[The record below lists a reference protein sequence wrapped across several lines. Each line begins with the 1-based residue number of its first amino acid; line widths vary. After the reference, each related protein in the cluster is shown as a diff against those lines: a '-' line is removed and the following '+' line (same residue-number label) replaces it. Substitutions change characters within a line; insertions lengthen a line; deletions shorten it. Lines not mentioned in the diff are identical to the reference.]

1 MKPSDLYGSMTQNV
15 CEMESFMK
23 TIGITGGVGAGKS
36 EILTYLE
43 SHYRCRIIMADRVAR
58 QLEEPGEI
66 CYKGIVELL
75 GEEILAADGQIDR
88 AKMAQ
93 RIFADRDLLVRVN
106 QIVHPAV
113 QSYIEACIKQE
124 KAAGKLDFLFIEAA
138 LLIECGYAQI
148 LDELW
153 YIYASDEVRRV
164 RLKAARGYSD
174 EKIDSIMN
182 GQLSDEKFRGNCHF
196 VIDNSGSLQDAY
208 RQIDEKLREKRCQK

>member
-1 MKPSDLYGSMTQNV
+1 
-15 CEMESFMK
+15 MK

-43 SHYRCRIIMADRVAR
+43 SHYRCRIIMADRVAQ

-75 GEEILAADGQIDR
+75 GEEILATDGQIDR

-93 RIFADRDLLVRVN
+93 RIFADRDLLARVN

>member
-1 MKPSDLYGSMTQNV
+1 MKPSDLYGGMIQNV
-15 CEMESFMK
+15 YEMESFMK

-43 SHYRCRIIMADRVAR
+43 SHYRCRIIMADRVAQ

-88 AKMAQ
+88 TKMAQ

-113 QSYIEACIKQE
+113 QNYIEACIKQE
-124 KAAGKLDFLFIEAA
+124 KETGKLDFLFIEAA

-174 EKIDSIMN
+174 EKIGSIMN
-182 GQLSDEKFRGNCHF
+182 GQLSDEKFRENCHF